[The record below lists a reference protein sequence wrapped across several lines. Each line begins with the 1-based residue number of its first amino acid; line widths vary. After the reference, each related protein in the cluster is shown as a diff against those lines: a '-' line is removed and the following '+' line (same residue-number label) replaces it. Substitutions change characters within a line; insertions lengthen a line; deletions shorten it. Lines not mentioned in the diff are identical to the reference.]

1 MKNIRVYGDSY
12 CSAPEDSRKN
22 WTSLLSKKL
31 KVGEINRAVSGT
43 SNAVIYTRLKEDI
56 QHKKFSD
63 SDTECIIVQFSTPG
77 RYYNDYIIKKLPN
90 ACSLF
95 SRADTIKEIA
105 PSVRHYYEDNKEHI
119 RWAMSECSLETESHH
134 LEATLYW
141 LKQYVSVKYPN
152 IKIVVLFN
160 WLYPEVVDTSLLTTT
175 DNFICLDN
183 FSLSDVSF
191 NEIKGNK
198 NLEDVQEFTLTDA
211 RINHFTLPNLEILAD
226 SIFNVMKTSD
236 KSYFKY
242 ELFHKNN
249 FGKIENKEQ
258 YNQMVAKGIIIHR
271 PHMYDKLPN

>member
-119 RWAMSECSLETESHH
+119 RWAMSECSFDTERHHMET
-134 LEATLYW
+134 TLYW
-141 LKQYVSVKYPN
+141 LKHYVSAKYPN

-160 WLYPEVVDTSLLTTT
+160 WLYPVEIDTSLLTTT
-175 DNFICLDN
+175 ENFICLDHLSLTEAS
-183 FSLSDVSF
+183 FSESGNVKFPELVKFTKTDV
-191 NEIKGNK
+191 
-198 NLEDVQEFTLTDA
+198 
-211 RINHFTLPNLEILAD
+211 RWNHFTRPNLEILAD
-226 SIFNVMKTSD
+226 SIFNIIKTND
-236 KSYFKY
+236 KSCINYDS
-242 ELFHKNN
+242 FHKNI
-249 FGKIENKEQ
+249 FVPIRNKTQ
-258 YNQMVAKGIIIHR
+258 YNQLIDKGILSYRTKI
-271 PHMYDKLPN
+271 YDTLPD